1 VARWK
6 EEQPQRGVVRGEL
19 IGKVNSEQKKLG
31 TSERQIPNAQ
41 LDSKD

>member
-1 VARWK
+1 LK

-19 IGKVNSEQKKLG
+19 IGKVNSEQKKSG
-31 TSERQIPNAQ
+31 TSKHQIPNEQ